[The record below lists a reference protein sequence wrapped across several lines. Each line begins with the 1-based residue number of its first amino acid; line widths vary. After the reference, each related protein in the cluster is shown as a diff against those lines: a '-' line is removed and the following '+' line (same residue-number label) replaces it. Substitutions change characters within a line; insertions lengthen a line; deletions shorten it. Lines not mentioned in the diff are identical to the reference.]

1 MGSAISSPSTRRS
14 GHITSPVRLL
24 TRREP
29 SMPGMKMTGGLPE
42 PGAAGGVEICGRFG
56 RSAGRRQPVNETANE
71 ITNRM
76 AAAGKT
82 IVSAGRFFLGG
93 AIMSNP
99 VQDAM
104 RELKIIPC
112 FVGTVAHLDLTN
124 IDELYGS
131 DPPWPR
137 RFLALH
143 IDLCYY
149 RRAFYAIRIT
159 NSRTEF
165 SQSTNSCYA
174 IKTIK
179 SRTEFSL
186 SSNSCYAT
194 GTIMSGTY

>member
-1 MGSAISSPSTRRS
+1 
-14 GHITSPVRLL
+14 
-24 TRREP
+24 
-29 SMPGMKMTGGLPE
+29 
-42 PGAAGGVEICGRFG
+42 
-56 RSAGRRQPVNETANE
+56 
-71 ITNRM
+71 M

-82 IVSAGRFFLGG
+82 IVNAGRFVLAG

-99 VQDAM
+99 VQDSG

-112 FVGTVAHLDLTN
+112 FVGTVAHLHLIN
-124 IDELYGS
+124 IDGLYDS

-165 SQSTNSCYA
+165 SLSSNSCYA
-174 IKTIK
+174 IRTIR

-186 SSNSCYAT
+186 SSYSGYAT
-194 GTIMSGTY
+194 GTIMSGTD

>member
-1 MGSAISSPSTRRS
+1 
-14 GHITSPVRLL
+14 
-24 TRREP
+24 
-29 SMPGMKMTGGLPE
+29 
-42 PGAAGGVEICGRFG
+42 
-56 RSAGRRQPVNETANE
+56 
-71 ITNRM
+71 M

-82 IVSAGRFFLGG
+82 IVNAGRFVLGG

-99 VQDAM
+99 VQDAR

-112 FVGTVAHLDLTN
+112 FVGTVAHLHLTN
-124 IDELYGS
+124 IDDHYDSG
-131 DPPWPR
+131 PRWPR

-165 SQSTNSCYA
+165 SLSYNSCYA
-174 IKTIK
+174 IRAIK
-179 SRTEFSL
+179 RRTEFSL

-194 GTIMSGTY
+194 GTIMSGTD